1 MNLIRWSQAF
11 FIKTI
16 FCMNQKQHQI
26 KVLLVV
32 HLFRS
37 ALKKQLGFICHFAE
51 LHDLKSSV
59 ND

>member
-1 MNLIRWSQAF
+1 MNLIGWSQAF

-37 ALKKQLGFICHFAE
+37 ALKKAARVYLPFCRIT
-51 LHDLKSSV
+51 
-59 ND
+59 